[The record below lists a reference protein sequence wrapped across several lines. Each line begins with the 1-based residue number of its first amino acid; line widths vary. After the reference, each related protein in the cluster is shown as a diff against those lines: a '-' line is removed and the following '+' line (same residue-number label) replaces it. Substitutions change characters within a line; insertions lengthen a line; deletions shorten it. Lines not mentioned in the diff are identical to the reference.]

1 MINMIKR
8 DARLVPYLRSEIEDA
23 GIRVEKSES
32 LSEDD
37 YAAIKVDDYYAG
49 VLPGL
54 EPKAVDYV
62 VVVDCSCDSYFMY
75 ILELKNVKSPRYL
88 NFSDIHEKFYNTI
101 SLFLSDTFA
110 SIFLNDKF
118 KYKGVKLYLVSDAY
132 NQTGRFSTHEE
143 YVNYRDRI
151 NKRDTLAVDMKL
163 TSKPFMFRGRVY
175 RIEYDMPPNPII
187 KRWTE

>member
-1 MINMIKR
+1 MIKR
-8 DARLVPYLRSEIEDA
+8 DARLVPYLKSEIEDS
-23 GIRVEKSES
+23 GIRVEKSDS
-32 LSEDD
+32 LSEDY
-37 YAAIKVDDYYAG
+37 YAAIKADDYYAG

-101 SLFLSDTFA
+101 SLFLSNTFA

-143 YVNYRDRI
+143 YVKYRDRI

-163 TSKPFMFRGRVY
+163 TSKLFKFRGRVY